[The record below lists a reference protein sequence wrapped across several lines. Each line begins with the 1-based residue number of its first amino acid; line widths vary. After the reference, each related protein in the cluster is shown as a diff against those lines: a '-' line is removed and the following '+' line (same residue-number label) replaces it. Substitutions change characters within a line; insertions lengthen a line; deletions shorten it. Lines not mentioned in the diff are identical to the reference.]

1 MKQDLK
7 PGDGGGGVKR
17 KADWE
22 TNFKG
27 ARTMSYQS
35 SRSSL
40 YDQMD
45 GGKMTEEEEKV
56 RRLKSK
62 RLVCNKKLEPQENTF
77 LCFILLDLNDN
88 TSNKFFVSKAKDMK
102 QDLKP
107 GDGRRNQKEGHCIRY
122 GFKKADKEQ

>member
-1 MKQDLK
+1 MKKVTTLK
-7 PGDGGGGVKR
+7 LISK
-17 KADWE
+17 KQADWE

>member
-40 YDQMD
+40 YDQID
-45 GGKMTEEEEKV
+45 GGKMTEEEDSICQSQNSPCAEHPL
-56 RRLKSK
+56 R
-62 RLVCNKKLEPQENTF
+62 
-77 LCFILLDLNDN
+77 
-88 TSNKFFVSKAKDMK
+88 
-102 QDLKP
+102 
-107 GDGRRNQKEGHCIRY
+107 
-122 GFKKADKEQ
+122 